1 MNISTQID
9 KMAKTTTEKPNTS
22 EKSNTQLIGKA
33 LLKKVKE
40 LSDKSKKDTAIACGY
55 YTTTKDQQ
63 KRVNLGKFYDAVLQA
78 KGVKLYERDT
88 KDGRGRAPTYR
99 ACVHK
104 NGQLVIG
111 ANYTDEMG
119 LKPGDE
125 FVIQLGHKHIHLRQ
139 IISEGESERQNNEEE

>member
-1 MNISTQID
+1 
-9 KMAKTTTEKPNTS
+9 MAKTTTEKPNTS

>member
-1 MNISTQID
+1 
-9 KMAKTTTEKPNTS
+9 MAKTTTEKSNPLELLNTPL
-22 EKSNTQLIGKA
+22 TGKA

-40 LSDKSKKDTAIACGY
+40 LSHKSKKDTAIACGY

-78 KGVKLYERDT
+78 NGVTLDRKNPKE
-88 KDGRGRAPTYR
+88 GRGRAPTYR
-99 ACVHK
+99 ACVHQ

-125 FVIQLGHKHIHLRQ
+125 FSIQLGHKHIHLRQ
-139 IISEGESERQNNEEE
+139 TNTEVEIKDKNNEEK